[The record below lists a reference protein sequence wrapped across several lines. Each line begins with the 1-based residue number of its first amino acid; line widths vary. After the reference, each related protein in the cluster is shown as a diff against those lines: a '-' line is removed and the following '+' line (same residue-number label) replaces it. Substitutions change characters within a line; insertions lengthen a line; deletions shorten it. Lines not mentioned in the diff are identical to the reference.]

1 MTVKTIVPS
10 ITTPP
15 LLAPWQRLG
24 KKLQMGLRACA
35 EKDWLLT
42 PDYFGDADMHCN
54 QLALKQNLSKT
65 HHVEIFDAT
74 TDSMDASLETVDL
87 IKENLAS
94 HHGVE
99 LKPEPTRHPLDG
111 AALQIPEDVLL
122 LAPQET
128 DDGTVWILK
137 AASLAFPSHWVLAE
151 KMNKPMAAIHT
162 PVPGYGDVLARPV
175 DRFFTAML
183 KGPISQRRNWA
194 LQIDDGLFT
203 PSRFDH
209 PPIHTDEIASRLFVR
224 VERQTLRKLPLS
236 GWIVFTI
243 QTAIAPIGMWQDD
256 QPALDDLAALIT
268 AMTPAERDYR
278 GVNDYVPQLLE
289 WVK

>member
-1 MTVKTIVPS
+1 MTVT
-10 ITTPP
+10 
-15 LLAPWQRLG
+15 APWQRLG

-35 EKDWLLT
+35 EEDWLMT
-42 PDYFGDADMHCN
+42 PYHFGDADMHRR
-54 QLALKQNLSKT
+54 QLALKQDLSHT
-65 HHVEIFDAT
+65 HHAEIFDAT
-74 TDSMDASLETVDL
+74 PDSMDASLETVNL
-87 IKENLAS
+87 IKDNLAT
-94 HHGVE
+94 HHGMALE
-99 LKPEPTRHPLDG
+99 LDANRHPLDA
-111 AALQIPEDVLL
+111 AALQIPEDILL

-151 KMNKPMAAIHT
+151 KMSRPMAAIHT
-162 PVPGYGDVLARPV
+162 PVPSYGDVLARPV
-175 DRFFTAML
+175 DRFFNAML

-209 PPIHTDEIASRLFVR
+209 APITTDEIATRLFVR
-224 VERQTLRKLPLS
+224 VERQTLRKLPVT
-236 GWIVFTI
+236 GWIIFTI

-256 QPALDDLAALIT
+256 QPALDDLAALIA
-268 AMTPAERDYR
+268 AMTLAERDYR
-278 GVNDYVPQLLE
+278 GVNDYLPQLLE

>member
-1 MTVKTIVPS
+1 MT
-10 ITTPP
+10 IT
-15 LLAPWQRLG
+15 APWQKLG

-35 EKDWLLT
+35 EEDWLLT
-42 PDYFGDADMHCN
+42 PDHFGDADMHRR
-54 QLALKQNLSKT
+54 QLALKQELSQR
-65 HHVEIFDAT
+65 HHAEIFDAT
-74 TDSMDASLETVDL
+74 PDSMDASLETSDL
-87 IKENLAS
+87 IKDNLAT
-94 HHGVE
+94 HHGMK
-99 LKPEPTRHPLDG
+99 LIPDASRHPLDVV
-111 AALQIPEDVLL
+111 ALQIPEDVLL
-122 LAPQET
+122 LAPQKT

-151 KMNKPMAAIHT
+151 KMSRPMAAIHT

-175 DRFFTAML
+175 DRFFNAML

-209 PPIHTDEIASRLFVR
+209 PPITTDEIASRLFVR
-224 VERQTLRKLPLS
+224 VERQTLRKLPVT
-236 GWIVFTI
+236 GWIIFTI

-256 QPALDDLAALIT
+256 QPALDDLAALIA
-268 AMTPAERDYR
+268 AMTPAECDYR
-278 GVNDYVPQLLE
+278 GVNDYLPQLLE

>member
-1 MTVKTIVPS
+1 MT
-10 ITTPP
+10 IT
-15 LLAPWQRLG
+15 APWQKLG

-35 EKDWLLT
+35 EEDWLLT
-42 PDYFGDADMHCN
+42 PDHFGDADMHRR
-54 QLALKQNLSKT
+54 QLALKQELSQ
-65 HHVEIFDAT
+65 HHHAEIFDAT
-74 TDSMDASLETVDL
+74 PDSMDASLETSDL
-87 IKENLAS
+87 IKDNLAT
-94 HHGVE
+94 HHGMK
-99 LKPEPTRHPLDG
+99 LIPDASRHPLDA

-122 LAPQET
+122 LAPQKT

-151 KMNKPMAAIHT
+151 KMNRPMAAIHT

-175 DRFFTAML
+175 DRFFNAML

-209 PPIHTDEIASRLFVR
+209 PPITTDEIASRLFVR
-224 VERQTLRKLPLS
+224 VERQTLRKLPVT
-236 GWIVFTI
+236 GWIIFTI

-256 QPALDDLAALIT
+256 QPALDDLAALIA
-268 AMTPAERDYR
+268 AMTPAECDYR
-278 GVNDYVPQLLE
+278 GVNDYLPQLLE

>member
-1 MTVKTIVPS
+1 MTIKSPTM
-10 ITTPP
+10 T
-15 LLAPWQRLG
+15 APWQRLG

-42 PDYFGDADMHCN
+42 PDHFGDDDMHRR
-54 QLALKQNLSKT
+54 QLALKQELSQT
-65 HHVEIFDAT
+65 HHAAIFDAT
-74 TDSMDASLETVDL
+74 PDSIDASLETVDL
-87 IKENLAS
+87 IQNNLAA
-94 HHGVE
+94 HHGIE
-99 LKPEPTRHPLDG
+99 LKPDETRHPLDA

-122 LAPQET
+122 LAPQEM
-128 DDGTVWILK
+128 DNGTVWILK

-151 KMNKPMAAIHT
+151 KMNLPMAAIHT
-162 PVPGYGDVLARPV
+162 PVPGYGDVLAGPV

-209 PPIHTDEIASRLFVR
+209 APITTDEIASRLFVR
-224 VERQTLRKLPLS
+224 VERQTLRKLPVT
-236 GWIVFTI
+236 GWIIFTI
-243 QTAIAPIGMWQDD
+243 QTAIAPIGIWQDD
-256 QPALDDLAALIT
+256 QPALDDLAALIA

-278 GVNDYVPQLLE
+278 GVNDYLQQLLD
-289 WVK
+289 WVEASTE